1 MIYFDRKNKRVWLRY
16 YLCFVDSFAIEWR
29 QNVNKNEKVVGIGF
43 FNKQKR
49 LYKKMGYGDAMYR
62 RIVELG
68 KKRSKK

>member
-1 MIYFDRKNKRVWLRY
+1 MIYFDRKNKRVWFRY

-49 LYKKMGYGDAMYR
+49 LYKNKKVGDG
-62 RIVELG
+62 IT
-68 KKRSKK
+68 